1 MIVFDLKCG
10 SGHVF
15 ECWFR
20 SSSDFAEQKDRGFLS
35 CPHCQDMDITK
46 AVMSPNV
53 TAKSNRSRAP
63 SSNDQQEAPVK
74 LTAPRDMQHSIA
86 AGAEIP
92 AELQRS
98 MDEVLQKIRTHVE
111 ANCDDVGKDFA
122 DVARK
127 MHYGEAEERGIYGE
141 STAEET
147 RDLLEEGIEIM
158 PLPGPRRTDA

>member
-20 SSSDFAEQKDRGFLS
+20 SSGDFEDQKQRGFLS
-35 CPHCQDMDITK
+35 CPQCQDIDISK

-53 TAKSNRSRAP
+53 NAKSNQSAVRAA
-63 SSNDQQEAPVK
+63 SKQDAPVEA
-74 LTAPRDMQHSIA
+74 TMPQDIQHSIA

-92 AELQRS
+92 DELQRS
-98 MDEVLQKIRTHVE
+98 MDEILQKIRTHVE

-141 STAEET
+141 TTAEET